1 MFTVGL
7 GPIPVTVFTLTTMA
21 IAVPTGVKIF
31 NWMGT
36 LWGGSIDFKT
46 PLLWSVGFVALFI
59 VGGLSGVSHA
69 VSPSDYQQQDTY
81 YIVAHIHYVLFGGS
95 LMALFAGVYY
105 WFPKLTGKFLNET
118 WGKIHFWLW
127 FVGTNITF
135 FPMHFAGLNGMP
147 RRIYTYGTEYGWDN
161 MNLIAS
167 LGYWLLFIGTIV
179 FIVVVIQS
187 LKNGKPAGH
196 DPWDAPTLEWSISSP
211 PPAYNFAEIPHV
223 QGIDHYWIQ
232 KRKAEADG
240 TPITGPEA
248 PVDPSTIHMPS
259 PSYWPLVIAFGVA
272 WIGGGLFIEIPWPY
286 IKYPVCFIG
295 GIIAFLGVI
304 GWANEPAAAESHH

>member
-1 MFTVGL
+1 L
-7 GPIPVTVFTLTTMA
+7 GKV
-21 IAVPTGVKIF
+21 
-31 NWMGT
+31 
-36 LWGGSIDFKT
+36 
-46 PLLWSVGFVALFI
+46 
-59 VGGLSGVSHA
+59 
-69 VSPSDYQQQDTY
+69 
-81 YIVAHIHYVLFGGS
+81 
-95 LMALFAGVYY
+95 
-105 WFPKLTGKFLNET
+105 
-118 WGKIHFWLW
+118 HFWLW
-127 FVGTNITF
+127 FVGMNMTF

-167 LGYWLLFIGTIV
+167 LGYLVLFVGALLFIV
-179 FIVVVIQS
+179 LLIQS
-187 LKNGKPAGH
+187 IKNGKPAGH
-196 DPWDAPTLEWSISSP
+196 DPWDAPTLEWTISSP
-211 PPAYNFAEIPHV
+211 PPAYNFAEIPQV

-232 KRKAEADG
+232 KRKAEAEG
-240 TPITGPEA
+240 NPITGPEA